1 MTYLLLQVK
10 FLLIYAKLHFTLVK
24 NIYSPRWY
32 FYTDI
37 RSIKGLI
44 RMNRR
49 RKKKQQVDH
58 VELMKQ
64 KFAAIDWKQP
74 FNKEKWQ
81 ERLQPVT
88 QFWHRL
94 PKLHQRALMVLV
106 PVVLVLLIIP
116 VPKDT
121 EVLLED
127 TQTENQRVAIQ
138 LNAQSLSEQRS
149 AQNSEPKSE
158 QWKEYTVKNGDTL
171 AQVFRSNQL
180 PMADL
185 NALVKIEGSD
195 KPLSRIKQGQ
205 LVRFKLADDGK
216 LDMLQLE
223 KSGES
228 VMFFRLSDGTFG
240 RNK

>member
-1 MTYLLLQVK
+1 
-10 FLLIYAKLHFTLVK
+10 
-24 NIYSPRWY
+24 
-32 FYTDI
+32 
-37 RSIKGLI
+37 
-44 RMNRR
+44 MNRR

-64 KFAAIDWKQP
+64 KLAAFDWKQLSSRA
-74 FNKEKWQ
+74 KWQ
-81 ERLQPVT
+81 QIIQPIT
-88 QFWHRL
+88 QCWQRL
-94 PKLHQRALMVLV
+94 PKLHQRALMVLL
-106 PVVLVLLIIP
+106 PVVLLLLLIP
-116 VPKDT
+116 FPKDKKALV
-121 EVLLED
+121 EPSID
-127 TQTENQRVAIQ
+127 TQRVAIQ

-149 AQNSEPKSE
+149 AQNSEQKSD

-195 KPLSRIKQGQ
+195 KPLSHIKQGQ
-205 LVRFKLADDGK
+205 LVRFKLSEDGQ

-223 KSGES
+223 KSGNS
-228 VMFFRLSDGTFG
+228 VMFFRLSDGSFG